1 MIYTEYVKIQDIIIH
16 QVGNKL
22 SMDGVKLSSHE
33 IDMID
38 DLNELLVKHFL
49 TPFRERLN
57 MQFKS
62 PLLNNSVYLLVKE
75 MFANKKKFVH
85 LSQELAKLLYENSVY
100 SKIMNGEFYVV
111 YFSNCVIDGQTSDAV
126 GLFKTEQKT
135 PYLRVTPITD
145 GYTIA
150 EEHGFCLKHFEK
162 ACLVFN
168 VDEVSGYQIAVIDKT
183 NKVPESQ
190 YWSDSFLQVK
200 KRKTN
205 SSQTES
211 LFEMCKSFV
220 SKLDDKDEVEKAS
233 MMNKALSILD
243 DTEKI
248 IELSRFKKEVFE
260 NQEVSDS
267 FDEFR
272 REKQT
277 ENQFELDEKF
287 ESDNSSLK
295 KTGLKKL
302 TTIHLDD
309 CYDLVIRKAKDIEK
323 GYDEKRQKHFY
334 KLYFDKENK

>member
-1 MIYTEYVKIQDIIIH
+1 MIYTEYVKVQDIIIH

-22 SMDGVKLSSHE
+22 SMDGVKLSNHS
-33 IDMID
+33 IDVAD

-49 TPFRERLN
+49 TPFRERPSL
-57 MQFKS
+57 QFKS
-62 PLLNNSVYLLVKE
+62 PLQNNSVYSLIKE
-75 MFANKKKFVH
+75 MFANKADFIH
-85 LSQELAKLLYENSVY
+85 LSQDLAKLLYENSVY

-111 YFSNCVIDGQTSDAV
+111 YFSNCVVDGKTSDVV

-135 PYLRVTPITD
+135 PYLRVTPVD
-145 GYTIA
+145 DSYTIA
-150 EEHGFCLKHFEK
+150 EEQGFSLKHFEK
-162 ACLVFN
+162 ACLIFN
-168 VDEVSGYQIAVIDKT
+168 EDEDSGYQVAVIDKS
-183 NKVPESQ
+183 NKAPESQ

-205 SSQTES
+205 SSQTEC

-220 SKLDDKDEVEKAS
+220 SKLDDKDEVQKAS
-233 MMNKALSILD
+233 MMNKALSILND
-243 DTEKI
+243 SETSIVLDK
-248 IELSRFKKEVFE
+248 FKEDVFGD
-260 NQEVSDS
+260 QDVSGS

-272 REKQT
+272 KVKQT
-277 ENQFELDEKF
+277 ETQFELDEKF

-309 CYDLVIRKAKDIEK
+309 NYDVVIRGANDIEK

-334 KLYFDKENK
+334 KLFYDKEK

>member
-1 MIYTEYVKIQDIIIH
+1 MIYTEYVKILDIIIH

-22 SMDGVKLSSHE
+22 SMDGVKLSNHC
-33 IDMID
+33 IDVTD

-49 TPFRERLN
+49 TPFRERPSL
-57 MQFKS
+57 QFKS
-62 PLLNNSVYLLVKE
+62 PLQNNSVYSLIKE
-75 MFANKKKFVH
+75 MFANKADFIH
-85 LSQELAKLLYENSVY
+85 LSQDLAKLLYENSVY

-111 YFSNCVIDGQTSDAV
+111 YFSNCVVDGKTSDAV

-135 PYLRVTPITD
+135 PYLRVTPVD
-145 GYTIA
+145 DSYAIA
-150 EEHGFCLKHFEK
+150 EEQGFSLKHFEK
-162 ACLVFN
+162 ACLIFN
-168 VDEVSGYQIAVIDKT
+168 KDENSGYQIAVIDKA
-183 NKVPESQ
+183 NKAPESQ

-220 SKLDDKDEVEKAS
+220 SQLNDKDEVEKAS

-248 IELSRFKKEVFE
+248 IEMSSFKAEVFG
-260 NQEVSDS
+260 NQDISNS

-272 REKQT
+272 KEKQS
-277 ENQFELDEKF
+277 EDQMELDEKF

-309 CYDLVIRKAKDIEK
+309 NYDVVIRGTNDIEK
-323 GYDEKRQKHFY
+323 GYDEKRQKRFY
-334 KLYFDKENK
+334 KLFYDKEK